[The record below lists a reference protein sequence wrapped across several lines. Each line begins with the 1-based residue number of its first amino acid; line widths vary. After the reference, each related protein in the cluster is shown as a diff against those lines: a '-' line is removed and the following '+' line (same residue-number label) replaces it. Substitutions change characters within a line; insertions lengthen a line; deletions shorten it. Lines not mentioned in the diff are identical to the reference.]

1 MRAMKLGRAVVC
13 SALLAAGLLTT
24 GVCAASVAQADFC
37 GAKEDPFSCTA
48 RLASIRG
55 LTWLMWFDGDF
66 RGRGGVFA
74 GGGRWSVQL
83 FLCAP
88 VGPIRRGG
96 QIVAVVG
103 GLWPMVLHHNVIQ

>member
-48 RLASIRG
+48 RLDAGPHI
-55 LTWLMWFDGDF
+55 
-66 RGRGGVFA
+66 GRVGIYPVCTRARTRQGYGFA
-74 GGGRWSVQL
+74 G
-83 FLCAP
+83 
-88 VGPIRRGG
+88 RR
-96 QIVAVVG
+96 
-103 GLWPMVLHHNVIQ
+103 